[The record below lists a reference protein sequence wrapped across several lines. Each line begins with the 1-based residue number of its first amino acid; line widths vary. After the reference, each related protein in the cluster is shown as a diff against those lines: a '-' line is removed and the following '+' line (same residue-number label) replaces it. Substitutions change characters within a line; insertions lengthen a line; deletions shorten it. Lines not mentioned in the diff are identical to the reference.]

1 VIEPLLCLWALPC
14 GLLAI
19 PFVGVAPGVA
29 VLLFNLGSG
38 GMRLALWLTEL
49 TAALPGAS
57 VWTITPNPVEMIL
70 FFAALA
76 LLLRPGA
83 TRSNRWAALAL
94 FVLLA
99 GSFTRSLWPG
109 AGARETLQATLL
121 DVGQGSSTL
130 IELPDGR
137 TVLVDGGG
145 YESDRFNVGEA
156 IIAPFLWQKRI
167 WRLDTLVITHPH
179 KDHYNGLPFVFDRFR
194 PGQVMVN
201 GDAGEE
207 PAYDRFLTC
216 AGMHGLL
223 DQGMHWSTNDRSMVL
238 HLRYGQRSLLL
249 PADISALAEGRL
261 VAAGRDLRSDV
272 LVAPHHGS
280 ATSAGPA
287 LMRAVSPAVVAVSA
301 SRARRGTLP
310 SPQHLQA
317 WQAQGRTVVTTAD
330 QGTLVFST
338 DGHDLRLAPFTGTP
352 MHFRARAGLVVREN

>member
-1 VIEPLLCLWALPC
+1 VQ
-14 GLLAI
+14 
-19 PFVGVAPGVA
+19 VARAGDI
-29 VLLFNLGSG
+29 LMQGKNL
-38 GMRLALWLTEL
+38 T
-49 TAALPGAS
+49 
-57 VWTITPNPVEMIL
+57 
-70 FFAALA
+70 
-76 LLLRPGA
+76 
-83 TRSNRWAALAL
+83 
-94 FVLLA
+94 
-99 GSFTRSLWPG
+99 
-109 AGARETLQATLL
+109 
-121 DVGQGSSTL
+121 
-130 IELPDGR
+130 
-137 TVLVDGGG
+137 
-145 YESDRFNVGEA
+145 
-156 IIAPFLWQKRI
+156 
-167 WRLDTLVITHPH
+167 
-179 KDHYNGLPFVFDRFR
+179 
-194 PGQVMVN
+194 
-201 GDAGEE
+201 
-207 PAYDRFLTC
+207 LTC